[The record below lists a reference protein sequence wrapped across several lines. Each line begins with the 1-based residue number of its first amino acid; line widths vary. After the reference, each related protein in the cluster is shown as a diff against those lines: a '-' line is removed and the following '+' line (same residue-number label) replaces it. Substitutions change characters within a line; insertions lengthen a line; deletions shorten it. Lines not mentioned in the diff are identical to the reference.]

1 MSGEEDK
8 LNEAK
13 AMRKKNRT
21 KEKKKKK
28 RDIVEYISEILS
40 ETSDWV

>member
-1 MSGEEDK
+1 MAGEEDK

-13 AMRKKNRT
+13 AMKKKQN
-21 KEKKKKK
+21 KGKKKKKK